1 MTTLR
6 DELERSLGPV
16 ELSDLR
22 AHLARGAVI
31 TVDASLDLIEV
42 GEALARDDKTRVADW
57 IERSLIGKPSLE
69 TIERWSKLE
78 GAAWTA
84 LVVQPFV
91 LVQEGRRP
99 GPAA

>member
-1 MTTLR
+1 MSTLR
-6 DELERSLGPV
+6 EELERSLGPV

-31 TVDASLDLIEV
+31 TVAASLDLLDV

-57 IERSLIGKPSLE
+57 IERGLIGKPSLE
-69 TIERWSKLE
+69 LLEQWSKRE

-84 LVVQPFV
+84 LVVQPWV
-91 LVQEGRRP
+91 LVRED
-99 GPAA
+99 

>member
-1 MTTLR
+1 MSALR
-6 DELERSLGPV
+6 EELERALGPV

-31 TVDASLDLIEV
+31 TVAESLDLLDV

-57 IERSLIGKPSLE
+57 IERGLVGKPSLE
-69 TIERWSKLE
+69 TIERWSKLT
-78 GAAWTA
+78 GSPWTA

-91 LVQEGRRP
+91 LVQER
-99 GPAA
+99 AAT